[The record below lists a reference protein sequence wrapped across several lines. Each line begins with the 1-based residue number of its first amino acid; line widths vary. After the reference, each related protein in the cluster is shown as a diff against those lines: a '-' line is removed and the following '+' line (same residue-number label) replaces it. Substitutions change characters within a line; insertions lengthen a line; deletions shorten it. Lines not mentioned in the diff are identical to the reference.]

1 MKDKP
6 YIDVS
11 GQTGR
16 LRLNKRFIALMGK
29 WIRIT
34 LVVLL
39 LVPFASCKNQESKV
53 VEKRPAVAFDA
64 GTLKV
69 PDRGAR
75 KVRGQVL
82 YMPVYLNVPSTEKSN
97 YDLSA
102 LLAIHNTDL
111 AYRIKVTKVTLFNTD
126 GKVVKQYIT
135 EDRLLEPFATAI
147 FTIPRKDQSGTG
159 ANFLV
164 EWIADQPVN
173 EPLIE
178 SITKDVSGNLGL
190 SFLSTGKVIREM
202 K

>member
-1 MKDKP
+1 MC
-6 YIDVS
+6 
-11 GQTGR
+11 
-16 LRLNKRFIALMGK
+16 K

-39 LVPFASCKNQESKV
+39 LVPFASCKNQESEV
-53 VEKRPAVAFDA
+53 VEKRPDVAFDA

-69 PDRGAR
+69 PDQGVR
-75 KVRGQVL
+75 KIRGQVL
-82 YMPVYLNVPSTEKSN
+82 YMPIYSNVPYSDGKN

-102 LLAIHNTDL
+102 FLAIHNADL
-111 AYRIKVTKVTLFNTD
+111 KYKIKITKVTLFNTD

-147 FTIPRKDQSGTG
+147 FTISRKDQSGTG

-173 EPLIE
+173 EPLVE
-178 SITKDVSGNLGL
+178 SVMKDLSGNLGL
-190 SFLSTGKVIREM
+190 SFLSTGRVIREM